1 MGETSSCPAS
11 TWPASAISS
20 LNEGL
25 IYDLLCFR
33 FVFLWP
39 MLRVIGHKA
48 KVWIIVGKLLPSP
61 SQRASARLTIAAT
74 VLYIVYT
81 I

>member
-1 MGETSSCPAS
+1 MAHGRDVVLLPGLDLA
-11 TWPASAISS
+11 WPASAISS

-48 KVWIIVGKLLPSP
+48 KVWIIVGKLP
-61 SQRASARLTIAAT
+61 AND
-74 VLYIVYT
+74 
-81 I
+81 